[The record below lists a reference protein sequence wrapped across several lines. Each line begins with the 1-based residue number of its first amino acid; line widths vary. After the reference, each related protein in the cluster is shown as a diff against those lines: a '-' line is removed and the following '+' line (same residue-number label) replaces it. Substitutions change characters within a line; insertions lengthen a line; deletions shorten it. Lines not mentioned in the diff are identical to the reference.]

1 MLNIGNIKIGTVIT
15 YKEQPFVVV
24 KAEHLK
30 MGRGGAVLKTK
41 LKNLITGD
49 VLPETFQQSE
59 SISPANIERSRAS
72 YLYADG
78 DEYHFME
85 TESYEQFFLDAG
97 VIEEQIKYLKEGLEV
112 DLLKFDNR
120 PVAINLPTKIT
131 YKVKDAPDGVR
142 GDSAGTVTK
151 AVTLENDLIVNVPL
165 FITAGENIVVNTE
178 TGAYSERSNR

>member
-1 MLNIGNIKIGTVIT
+1 MLSIGNIKVGTVIT

-72 YLYADG
+72 YLYVDG
-78 DEYHFME
+78 NEYHFME
-85 TESYEQFFLDAG
+85 SDNYEQFFLDSS

-131 YKVKDAPDGVR
+131 YEVKDAPDGVK

-151 AVTLENDLIVNVPL
+151 AVTLENDLVVNVPM
-165 FITAGENIVVNTE
+165 FITTGENIVINTS
-178 TGAYSERSNR
+178 TGDYVERSNK